1 MQLNEQTLQQYKLL
15 FILQSGMVN
24 LGALMF
30 VADTVV
36 LLLAILR
43 VFYSDMLH
51 FSFLI
56 TDLLSC

>member
-1 MQLNEQTLQQYKLL
+1 
-15 FILQSGMVN
+15 VN